1 MKKMMLLAG
10 LLVLGTMGYA
20 DGSTDTAEFNARVNV
35 VSKVGVSTTN
45 IDFGDVAQGTT
56 VNEKTKG
63 TVTITGAEGKNVK
76 VEFLKGGSAW
86 DGNFNFNQDGLTAS
100 ATVDNWSGVYS
111 NTVTLEGGEHVLTL
125 SGKVIVGENVP
136 AAKYDSEDITVKV
149 TYDGLNK

>member
-1 MKKMMLLAG
+1 MKKIMLLAG

-63 TVTITGAEGKNVK
+63 TVTITGAADKNVR
-76 VEFLKGGSAW
+76 VEFLKGDSTW
-86 DGNFNFNQDGLTAS
+86 DGTLTFTDVQGLTGT
-100 ATVDNWSGVYS
+100 ATVDTWGTKYS
-111 NTVTLEGGEHVLTL
+111 NTVTLTNGEVVLNL
-125 SGKVIVGENVP
+125 SGSLTVGDSVTP
-136 AAKYDSEDITVKV
+136 KIYDSETITVKV
-149 TYDGLNK
+149 TYEDLK